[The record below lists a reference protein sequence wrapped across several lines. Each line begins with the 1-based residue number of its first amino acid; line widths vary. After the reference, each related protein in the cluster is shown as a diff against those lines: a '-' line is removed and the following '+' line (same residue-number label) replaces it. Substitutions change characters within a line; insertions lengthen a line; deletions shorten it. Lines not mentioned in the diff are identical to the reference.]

1 MTQEADTIKE
11 AAEVSLKEES
21 KPNKK
26 PQIPVQELIDSLK
39 SVADDIG
46 QMNELTSEEK
56 LLVAEFFV
64 SLMKL
69 MQPLTPSMQVST
81 MALPTELGNVV
92 QANVDPTGYLALL
105 FRDGHLELINLSEEK
120 HRELML
126 VVVEDVIPKFKQL
139 TSGQKRKIEN
149 RIKFLSQVTK
159 EMQKIA
165 AALSTSNPKGS
176 QRQTQ

>member
-1 MTQEADTIKE
+1 MTQEAEVIKE
-11 AAEVSLKEES
+11 EAEVSLKEES

-26 PQIPVQELIDSLK
+26 PQISIQELIDSLK

-56 LLVAEFFV
+56 LLVAEFFA

-92 QANVDPTGYLALL
+92 QANIDPAGYLALL

-126 VVVEDVIPKFKQL
+126 VVVEDVLPKFKQL

-165 AALSTSNPKGS
+165 SALSTSDSKES
-176 QRQTQ
+176 QRQT

>member
-1 MTQEADTIKE
+1 MTQEAEAIKE
-11 AAEVSLKEES
+11 AEETSLKEES
-21 KPNKK
+21 KSNKK
-26 PQIPVQELIDSLK
+26 PQIPIQELIDSLK

-69 MQPLTPSMQVST
+69 MQPLTPSMPVST

-126 VVVEDVIPKFKQL
+126 IVVEDVIPKFKQL

-165 AALSTSNPKGS
+165 SALSASNSKGS
-176 QRQTQ
+176 QRQT

>member
-1 MTQEADTIKE
+1 MTQEAEAIKE
-11 AAEVSLKEES
+11 AEVLLKEES

-26 PQIPVQELIDSLK
+26 PQISVQELIDSLK

-56 LLVAEFFV
+56 LLVAEFFA

-81 MALPTELGNVV
+81 TALPTELGNVV
-92 QANVDPTGYLALL
+92 QANVDPNGYLALL
-105 FRDGHLELINLSEEK
+105 FRDGHLELRNLSEEK

-126 VVVEDVIPKFKQL
+126 IVVEDVLPKFKQL

-165 AALSTSNPKGS
+165 MALSNPDSKES

>member
-1 MTQEADTIKE
+1 MTQEAEAIKE

-26 PQIPVQELIDSLK
+26 TQVSIQELIDSLK

-69 MQPLTPSMQVST
+69 MQPLTPSMPVST

-126 VVVEDVIPKFKQL
+126 IVVEDVIPKFKQL

-165 AALSTSNPKGS
+165 SALSASNSKGS

>member
-1 MTQEADTIKE
+1 M
-11 AAEVSLKEES
+11 
-21 KPNKK
+21 
-26 PQIPVQELIDSLK
+26 
-39 SVADDIG
+39 
-46 QMNELTSEEK
+46 
-56 LLVAEFFV
+56 
-64 SLMKL
+64 
-69 MQPLTPSMQVST
+69 
-81 MALPTELGNVV
+81 GNVV